1 ANLWLAGFTSA
12 RADVTHGRLYSIS
25 PATLNY
31 IDQLHEPLLIRGYF
45 SSKTHPLLA
54 PLVPQMKDLLKE
66 FAVAGHGKVHVE
78 VIDPAKD
85 PEAEDEANN
94 KYGIHPVP
102 FQVAD
107 RYQASLVNS
116 HFDVLVQYGD
126 QFEVLGFRDLIEVKV
141 AGESD
146 LDVQLRNPEYDI
158 TRTIKKVLY
167 GFQSGGEL
175 FGSIPKPLHF
185 TGYVSDDS
193 ALPPT
198 LATFRESVTKVL
210 DG

>member
-1 ANLWLAGFTSA
+1 MQRHGTWRMGIGLVVANLLVANLWLANLTSA
-12 RADVTHGRLYSIS
+12 RVDVTQGRLYSIS
-25 PATLNY
+25 TATANY
-31 IDQLHEPLLIRGYF
+31 IDQLREPLLIRGYF

-54 PLVPQMKDLLKE
+54 PLVPQMKDLLSE
-66 FAVAGHGKVHVE
+66 FEVAGHGKVRVE
-78 VIDPAKD
+78 LVDPAKN

-94 KYGIHPVP
+94 KYGIRPVP

-107 RYQASLVNS
+107 RYQSSLVNS
-116 HFDVLVQYGD
+116 YFDVLVQYGD

-141 AGESD
+141 AGESN

-175 FGSIPKPLHF
+175 FCEHPEAAEIRRLRF
-185 TGYVSDDS
+185 
-193 ALPPT
+193 
-198 LATFRESVTKVL
+198 E
-210 DG
+210 